1 MGKCRRYKD
10 VQFGAFFRGNI
21 GSVST
26 IHISYAD
33 SERDGYANV
42 NSNQDTDS
50 NGDRYANTN
59 TNSNW
64 STNADSHT
72 NGNPYSD
79 GDAHSDRNSYA
90 NTEPDTRSYPLVE
103 VY

>member
-33 SERDGYANV
+33 SERDSYANV

-59 TNSNW
+59 TN
-64 STNADSHT
+64 ADSDT

>member
-21 GSVST
+21 GSLST
-26 IHISYAD
+26 IHITYAD
-33 SERDGYANV
+33 SERDSYANV

-59 TNSNW
+59 TN
-64 STNADSHT
+64 ADSDT